1 MKYFNRMILGISAFT
16 LLMLGPS
23 LNLAHGNDRG
33 EAKATVGGASVSID
47 YGRPSLKGRDP
58 MQMMQPGQV
67 WRLGSDA
74 PTTIESDQDLLFGNT
89 RVPKGKHIL
98 LARLAEPGKW
108 FLVVSGK
115 SANQYEP
122 SAKLAEVPMK
132 LESIN
137 DPMQDLTIK
146 LTGEGKQG
154 VIEIV
159 WGTSRLVASFTLAP

>member
-1 MKYFNRMILGISAFT
+1 MKFSNRVILAISAFA

-23 LNLAHGNDRG
+23 LNLAHGNERG
-33 EAKATVGGASVSID
+33 EAKATIGSANVSID

-74 PTTIESDQDLLFGNT
+74 ATTINSDQDLLFGNT

-108 FLVVSGK
+108 FLVVSNK
-115 SANQYEP
+115 TANQYEP
-122 SAKLAEVPMK
+122 SAKIAEVPMK
-132 LESIN
+132 LEN
-137 DPMQDLTIK
+137 AEDPLQELTIK
-146 LTGEGKQG
+146 LSGQGKQG
-154 VIEIV
+154 VIEIG
-159 WGTSRLVASFTLAP
+159 WGSSRLAASFTAAP